1 MTTVHGVR
9 QGVGNKLYATTCIL
23 FRAAIRPRK
32 RSSLLSRVT
41 NPLKKVLGRF
51 RGVAI
56 LKSHL
61 LFGESVI
68 SLGKALSPLAVLE
81 QRTG

>member
-9 QGVGNKLYATTCIL
+9 QGVGNKLYATTCVL
-23 FRAAIRPRK
+23 FRAAKKKKK

-51 RGVAI
+51 RGVRT
-56 LKSHL
+56 L
-61 LFGESVI
+61 
-68 SLGKALSPLAVLE
+68 SLP
-81 QRTG
+81 